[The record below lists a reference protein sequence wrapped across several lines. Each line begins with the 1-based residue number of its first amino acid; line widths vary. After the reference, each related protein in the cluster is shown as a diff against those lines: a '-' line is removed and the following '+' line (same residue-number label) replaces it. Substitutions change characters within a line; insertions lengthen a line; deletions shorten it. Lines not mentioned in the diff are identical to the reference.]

1 MQSGD
6 KIGGARHA
14 PERAWVEV
22 EAQYLDLLPAYPG
35 ASEVPVARVPSPPA
49 LNPEMSKP
57 RALRLMALG
66 YRAAIA
72 HDYGE
77 PSRVLGEVEGK
88 DPRAV
93 LRSKHSPALVQALPL
108 MMEYRVAPASWSL
121 FSIMVWK
128 TYVMAGQGATWDAMP
143 SRIRRPR
150 SGTPPPPSWVFSVKR
165 IENRSEWFG
174 WHEANCRG
182 GRLKISQAHKAL
194 IKKYETLRRALLSER
209 SIDAERVRALVAE
222 HLPAVEYERLRAKA
236 KAEADYE
243 QDRLDAAAEKGAWLW

>member
-1 MQSGD
+1 M
-6 KIGGARHA
+6 
-14 PERAWVEV
+14 
-22 EAQYLDLLPAYPG
+22 
-35 ASEVPVARVPSPPA
+35 PVARVPSPPA

-165 IENRSEWFG
+165 IENRPVEQVVPVVQG
-174 WHEANCRG
+174 DGAR
-182 GRLKISQAHKAL
+182 RAHKARRQS
-194 IKKYETLRRALLSER
+194 KRTPRRALPPPSPP
-209 SIDAERVRALVAE
+209 RA
-222 HLPAVEYERLRAKA
+222 RR
-236 KAEADYE
+236 
-243 QDRLDAAAEKGAWLW
+243 